1 MFFAHIVGIVALSVL
16 AIAQQRMACCGELSA
31 YLVGAARQQAA
42 LYKRESVLGGEG
54 SVLGG
59 GRLGAFLHFIADVDL
74 ILYGVFEN
82 VTLKGTAGRG
92 HFSVDNGKIELVYLA
107 VAYLVVE
114 NSQSFGSFGG
124 DNDAAGVAVYSV
136 AESGSEG
143 VFLARSPF
151 TLLVQIILNVGNE
164 GVVIV
169 GTRAV
174 AEHAGFLIGQQDML
188 ILVDYVYFGRGYLQ
202 VCVLLA
208 GLFEKLVVYVKVE
221 NVTLAKTV
229 FPLGAFSVDLYAL
242 YSYIFLAERGREQ
255 GNRLIEKAIKA
266 LTCVIFSYYKFFQF
280 YSSLI

>member
-1 MFFAHIVGIVALSVL
+1 M
-16 AIAQQRMACCGELSA
+16 
-31 YLVGAARQQAA
+31 
-42 LYKRESVLGGEG
+42 
-54 SVLGG
+54 
-59 GRLGAFLHFIADVDL
+59 
-74 ILYGVFEN
+74 
-82 VTLKGTAGRG
+82 
-92 HFSVDNGKIELVYLA
+92 
-107 VAYLVVE
+107 
-114 NSQSFGSFGG
+114 
-124 DNDAAGVAVYSV
+124 
-136 AESGSEG
+136 
-143 VFLARSPF
+143 
-151 TLLVQIILNVGNE
+151 GNE